1 MQKSLYIVPLAIIIA
16 GGLIGGGLAL
26 GLSKANV
33 GGSNQNVNSRTQN
46 APEHIQLRPVTN
58 NDHIRG
64 DNSASLTF
72 VEYSDLECPF
82 CKRFHETMQRVMK
95 EYPGKVRWVYRN
107 FPLAE
112 LHPKAFKEAQAA
124 ECAADQGKF
133 WEYID
138 RIFEITP
145 SNNNLDP
152 AELANTA
159 KFIHIDEAKF
169 SACLEAGTS
178 AQKVDADV
186 QDALN
191 IGGRGTP
198 YTIVVTKKGET
209 IPLEGAL
216 PYENMKVFVDSKI

>member
-26 GLSKANV
+26 GLSKV
-33 GGSNQNVNSRTQN
+33 DVSNSKLNTNTEQKT
-46 APEHIQLRPVTN
+46 PERILMRPVTKD
-58 NDHIRG
+58 DHIRG

-82 CKRFHETMQRVMK
+82 CKRFHETMQRVVK

-107 FPLAE
+107 FPLTQ
-112 LHPKAFKEAQAA
+112 LHPKAVKEAQAA
-124 ECAADQGKF
+124 ECAGEQGKF

-138 RIFEITP
+138 RVFEVTP

-152 AELANTA
+152 AQLVDIA
-159 KFIHIDEAKF
+159 KFISIDSVKF
-169 SACLEAGTS
+169 TACLDGGES
-178 AQKVDADV
+178 AQKVDADI

-198 YTIVVTKKGET
+198 YTIVVTSKGEI

-216 PYENMKVFVDSKI
+216 PYENIKTLIDSKM